1 MKIGDFGKAD
11 DSKKSWPV
19 GPGRSGREDIYWR
32 KVDEAKGL
40 IDNGKEELP
49 GKRGVRDARSD
60 GVRSAG
66 GK

>member
-19 GPGRSGREDIYWR
+19 GPGRSGRGDPYWR

-40 IDNGKEELP
+40 IDNGREELP
-49 GKRGVRDARSD
+49 TKRG
-60 GVRSAG
+60 
-66 GK
+66 KK